1 MMRRLLLA
9 ALAMVVAVSVPGPG
23 GAAAQEPADPP
34 PVCPGLDYCLGDEAP
49 LPGTDPTGPDGTPAA
64 PGGGGPDC
72 TTQPFAVEVGGG
84 DYGAGLPND
93 PGPRPSPEAVL
104 MYTQCEG
111 DTTGRVWWW
120 QPGEP
125 AAPPRLTVDELAARA
140 RARVEGMLPEP
151 QVVTSPAPGVAALL
165 GVPSFVA
172 VEGWGDTFGDAACDP
187 ADPGFCVSVTAVPSA
202 LSWWPG
208 EPGTGAVACADGGT
222 VFDPDGADLADQ
234 AAPPACAHAYRTRT
248 GVWGRPAAWPG
259 TVSVTWAVTYTAP
272 SGAGTLP
279 DVVKSASLPRAVDE
293 VQSVVERAG

>member
-1 MMRRLLLA
+1 MTRRPLLA
-9 ALAMVVAVSVPGPG
+9 ALAVAAAASAPGPG
-23 GAAAQEPADPP
+23 PAAAQVPADPAA
-34 PVCPGLDYCLGDEAP
+34 CPDLDYCLGDEAP
-49 LPGTDPTGPDGTPAA
+49 LPGGGQTGPGGTPST
-64 PGGGGPDC
+64 PGGGPDC

-104 MYTQCEG
+104 MYTRCEG
-111 DTTGRVWWW
+111 DPTGRVWWW

-125 AAPPRLTVDELAARA
+125 AAPPRLTVAELAGRA

-151 QVVTSPAPGVAALL
+151 QVVASPAPGVAAIV

-172 VEGWGDTFGDAACDP
+172 VEGWGETFGDTACDP
-187 ADPGFCVSVTAVPSA
+187 AAPGFCVSVTASPAA

-208 EPGTGAVACADGGT
+208 EPDVAPLACVGGGT
-222 VFDPDGADLADQ
+222 VYVPDGGDLADQ

-248 GVWGRPAAWPG
+248 GVWGRPAEWPG
-259 TVSVTWAVTYTAP
+259 TVSVRWGVTYTAP
-272 SGAGTLP
+272 SGDGTLP
-279 DVVKSASLPRAVDE
+279 DVVKTAPLPRAVDE